1 MSKASVLTSV
11 VAVALIA
18 GGGFY
23 YYRSTEHKSA
33 PVPAQAQAT
42 DKTLVFTAP
51 PRESA
56 DRGEQIYG
64 PIAAYLG
71 KVTGKKIV
79 YKYPGTWGL
88 YRTEM
93 LNGDYDIIFDG
104 GHFADYR
111 ARKLGYHIVA
121 KIPTLQQ
128 FVIIVRS
135 DDKATKVDD
144 LVGQTFCSPPPPNQ
158 GALRALFEFKDPA
171 RQPITVP
178 ITSKFWPSVYKG
190 VVTGR
195 CRGGV
200 MVRAIFQKLNKD
212 GAAKPVYTSPT
223 QPNQAFSISPRVSPE
238 VRAKIAA
245 ALIATSPEAASAT
258 AKLRERFKVGDHF
271 VAANNAEYAGLG
283 DLLRHEFGFESIA
296 SN

>member
-1 MSKASVLTSV
+1 MSKAKVFTSI

-18 GGGFY
+18 GGGAFY
-23 YYRSTEHKSA
+23 YYRPALGKPA
-33 PVPAQAQAT
+33 PSGVQAT
-42 DKTLVFTAP
+42 NTTLIFTAP

-56 DRGEQIYG
+56 ERGEQIYG
-64 PIAAYLG
+64 PIAKYLS
-71 KVTGKKIV
+71 KMTGKKVV

-93 LNGDYDIIFDG
+93 LNSDYDIIFDG

-111 ARKLGYHIVA
+111 ARKLGYYIVA
-121 KIPTLQQ
+121 KMPALQQ
-128 FVIIVRS
+128 FAIIVRK

-158 GALRALFEFKDPA
+158 GALHALAQFKDPA

-190 VVTGR
+190 VVSGR
-195 CRGGV
+195 CRGGILV
-200 MVRAIFQKLNKD
+200 MAILQKLNKD
-212 GAAKPVYTSPT
+212 GEARILLKTRP
-223 QPNQAFSISPRVSPE
+223 QPNQAFSVSPRVSPD

-245 ALIATSPEAASAT
+245 ALIGPDASGPT
-258 AKLRERFKVGDHF
+258 EKLRERFKVGEHF

-283 DLLRHEFGFESIA
+283 DLLSNQFGFQSIA